1 MDLLSVFDGLSA
13 CPSCGSLQKSGMS
26 RCPECGTFNTSTQ
39 FEERPAPSAAERIK
53 ATPADP
59 TQYSLNPNVDIPIDD
74 NVEVEDMTTSWAG
87 GNTNFGLGDDEI
99 DITRS
104 IDLKS
109 LNIPLAET
117 LFEEEE

>member
-13 CPSCGSLQKSGMS
+13 CPLCGTLQKSGMS

-39 FEERPAPSAAERIK
+39 FEERPVPHVADRVK

-59 TQYSLNPNVDIPIDD
+59 TQYSLNPNIEIPVDD
-74 NVEVEDMTTSWAG
+74 NVEVEDMTTSWSG

-99 DITRS
+99 DITRNVE
-104 IDLKS
+104 LKS
-109 LNIPLAET
+109 LDIPSAEI
-117 LFEEEE
+117 LLEEE